1 MRASAQQSGG
11 LELTWRAP
19 SGCPSREVVRDRVR
33 ALVGPSV
40 DNASRLHAE
49 GEITRT
55 NGKYRLSLR
64 VRVREAAADTER
76 VIESDSCADLAGA
89 AAVALGLLMR
99 SEVESQHKATQENT
113 APDSGQNAANAS
125 TQDNATTSKP
135 SAPDNTNPAPAPV
148 PAPVPVPVPDEDKP
162 SDATHV
168 SDGGGARLLLRA
180 PLFGVDVGPLPKPSA
195 TLGLAAGVRFD
206 AFALTLG
213 ARAAF
218 NQTAWA
224 DDTIA
229 YGANIGRATAELRG
243 CYGVRSERFELSPCL
258 LFALDRISARG
269 VGDAVISESQSV
281 AALAAGVGV
290 VGGIRLNPA
299 WALVVLLG
307 GQLELTRA
315 RIVADGLSEI
325 TQLAPFAFAASTGV
339 EWSP

>member
-1 MRASAQQSGG
+1 
-11 LELTWRAP
+11 
-19 SGCPSREVVRDRVR
+19 VRDRVR

-64 VRVREAAADTER
+64 VRVREAGADTER

-99 SEVESQHKATQENT
+99 SEVESQSKATQENT
-113 APDSGQNAANAS
+113 APDSGQNAANES
-125 TQDNATTSKP
+125 TQDNATTNKP
-135 SAPDNTNPAPAPV
+135 SAPDNTS
-148 PAPVPVPVPDEDKP
+148 PAPVPVPVPVPDDKP
-162 SDATHV
+162 SDTTDV

-206 AFALTLG
+206 AFELTLG

-243 CYGVRSERFELSPCL
+243 CYGVRSERFEFSPCL

-290 VGGIRLNPA
+290 VGGVRLNPA

-325 TQLAPFAFAASTGV
+325 TQLSAFAFAASTGV